1 MRLKL
6 EYRNVGQFTIKII
19 VFNKNIRMAKMRRK
33 SVLYLDVAEQI
44 KSDIM
49 NGKYPVGSLLPTETE
64 LEQLFDVS
72 KITVR
77 RAIELL
83 SSEELVE
90 KKSGKG
96 TTVLSNRPYNKLS
109 KAGTFTEYLND
120 SGQKVTKKILSLDKV
135 TLTPDSELFEY
146 FGEQVVKFS
155 RLYILDDKP
164 YIYFNY
170 FLPIDLAN
178 VPLKDFENES
188 LYRIMDQHKIE
199 ILKFEDSFQTVQ
211 LTADQQEI
219 LETSEKNGLKRIRKS
234 VDLRGQLVEFSEA
247 IYNTALYPYV
257 IEYEA

>member
-1 MRLKL
+1 
-6 EYRNVGQFTIKII
+6 
-19 VFNKNIRMAKMRRK
+19 MRRK

-44 KSDIM
+44 KADIM
-49 NGKYPVGSLLPTETE
+49 DGTYPVGSLLPTETE

-120 SGQKVTKKILSLDKV
+120 SGQKVAKKILNLEKV
-135 TLTPDSELFEY
+135 ALTPGSAVHQSL
-146 FGEQVVKFS
+146 GEKAVKVS
-155 RLYILDDKP
+155 RLYTLDDQP

-170 FLPIDLAN
+170 FLPTSLAD
-178 VPLKDFENES
+178 VPLEDFENES
-188 LYRIMDQHKIE
+188 LYRLMDQHGIE
-199 ILKFEDSFQTVQ
+199 IMKFEDSFQTVE
-211 LTADQQEI
+211 LTLEQQEI
-219 LETSEKNGLKRIRKS
+219 LATSEKNGLKRIRKS
-234 VDLRGQLVEFSEA
+234 VGLSGKIVEFSEA

>member
-1 MRLKL
+1 
-6 EYRNVGQFTIKII
+6 
-19 VFNKNIRMAKMRRK
+19 MRRK
-33 SVLYLDVAEQI
+33 SVLYLEVAEQI

-49 NGKYPVGSLLPTETE
+49 NGTYPVGSLLPTEAE

-120 SGQKVTKKILSLDKV
+120 SGQKVAKKILKLETVSLLPESAIYDC
-135 TLTPDSELFEY
+135 L
-146 FGEQVVKFS
+146 GEQAVKVS
-155 RLYILDDKP
+155 RLYTLDDKP

-170 FLPIDLAN
+170 YLPTTLAD
-178 VPLKDFENES
+178 VPLAAFEQES
-188 LYRIMDQHKIE
+188 LYRLMDQHGIE
-199 ILKFEDSFQTVQ
+199 IIKFEDSFQTIE
-211 LTADQQEI
+211 LTPEQQEI
-219 LETSEKNGLKRIRKS
+219 LLTSEKNGLKRIRKS
-234 VDLRGQLVEFSEA
+234 FGLSGKVVEFSEA

>member
-1 MRLKL
+1 
-6 EYRNVGQFTIKII
+6 
-19 VFNKNIRMAKMRRK
+19 MAKMRRK

-44 KSDIM
+44 KADIM
-49 NGKYPVGSLLPTETE
+49 SGNYPVGSLLPTEAE

-120 SGQKVTKKILSLDKV
+120 SGQKVAKQILSLDKV
-135 TLTPDSELFEY
+135 LLAPDSELFEY
-146 FGEQVVKFS
+146 FGERAVKVS
-155 RLYILDDKP
+155 RLYTLDDQP
-164 YIYFNY
+164 YIHFTY
-170 FLPIDLAN
+170 FLPVSLAD
-178 VPLKDFENES
+178 VPLTHFENDS

-199 ILKFEDSFQTVQ
+199 IIKFEDSFQTVQ
-211 LTADQQEI
+211 LSLKEQEM
-219 LETSEKNGLKRIRKS
+219 LATTEKNGLKRIRKS
-234 VDLRGQLVEFSEA
+234 IGLRGQVVEFSEA
-247 IYNTALYPYV
+247 IYNTALHPYV

>member
-1 MRLKL
+1 
-6 EYRNVGQFTIKII
+6 
-19 VFNKNIRMAKMRRK
+19 MRRK

-49 NGKYPVGSLLPTETE
+49 NGTYPVGSLLPTEAE

-96 TTVLSNRPYNKLS
+96 TTVLSNRPYNRLS

-120 SGQKVTKKILSLDKV
+120 SGQKVEKKILNLEKV
-135 TLTPDSELFEY
+135 TLMPDSSAYQFL
-146 FGEQVVKFS
+146 GNKAMKLS
-155 RLYILDDKP
+155 RLYVLDDQP

-170 FLPIDLAN
+170 FLPMSLAD
-178 VPLKDFENES
+178 VPLEDFENES
-188 LYRIMDQHKIE
+188 LYRLMDQHSIE
-199 ILKFEDSFQTVQ
+199 IIKFEDSFQIVE
-211 LTADQQEI
+211 LTAEQQQI
-219 LETSEKNGLKRIRKS
+219 LATSEKSGLKRIRKS
-234 VDLRGQLVEFSEA
+234 IGISGKVVEYSEA
-247 IYNTALYPYV
+247 VYNTRLYPYV
-257 IEYEA
+257 IAYEA

>member
-1 MRLKL
+1 
-6 EYRNVGQFTIKII
+6 
-19 VFNKNIRMAKMRRK
+19 MRRK

-49 NGKYPVGSLLPTETE
+49 NGTYPVGSLLPTEAE
-64 LEQLFDVS
+64 LERLFDVS

-120 SGQKVTKKILSLDKV
+120 SGQKVAKKILKLEKV
-135 TLTPDSELFEY
+135 TLKIDSPIYACLGAEAIK
-146 FGEQVVKFS
+146 VA
-155 RLYILDDKP
+155 RLYTLDDHP
-164 YIYFNY
+164 YIFFNY
-170 FLPIDLAN
+170 YLPTIMAD
-178 VPLKDFENES
+178 VPVEDFEKES
-188 LYRIMDQHKIE
+188 LYRLMDQHGIE
-199 ILKFEDSFQTVQ
+199 IIKFEDSFQTVE
-211 LTADQQEI
+211 LTSEQQET
-219 LETSEKNGLKRIRKS
+219 LATSEKNGLKRIRKS
-234 VDLRGQLVEFSEA
+234 VGLSGEIVEFSEA

>member
-1 MRLKL
+1 MDD
-6 EYRNVGQFTIKII
+6 
-19 VFNKNIRMAKMRRK
+19 MRRK
-33 SVLYLDVAEQI
+33 SVLYLEVAEKI
-44 KSDIM
+44 KANIM
-49 NGKYPVGSLLPTETE
+49 NGTYPVGSFLPTETE

-120 SGQKVTKKILSLDKV
+120 SGQKVAKKILNLEKV
-135 TLTPDSELFEY
+135 TLSTDSPVYEHM
-146 FGEQVVKFS
+146 GEHVMKFS
-155 RLYILDDKP
+155 RLYTLDEQP

-170 FLPIDLAN
+170 YLPSSLVD
-178 VPLKDFENES
+178 VPMEDFENES
-188 LYRIMDQHKIE
+188 LYRLMDQHGIE
-199 ILKFEDSFQTVQ
+199 ILKFEDSFQTVA
-211 LTADQQEI
+211 LTPEEQQI
-219 LETSEKNGLKRIRKS
+219 LATTEKNGLKRVRKS
-234 VDLRGQLVEFSEA
+234 VNPAGKVVEFSEA
-247 IYNTALYPYV
+247 VYNTALHPYV

>member
-1 MRLKL
+1 MDD
-6 EYRNVGQFTIKII
+6 
-19 VFNKNIRMAKMRRK
+19 MRRK
-33 SVLYLDVAEQI
+33 SVLYLDVADQI
-44 KSDIM
+44 KADIM
-49 NGKYPVGSLLPTETE
+49 NGTYPVGSLLPTEAE

-120 SGQKVTKKILSLDKV
+120 SGQKVAKKILNLEKV
-135 TLTPDSELFEY
+135 TVRPDSPVYQCL
-146 FGEQVVKFS
+146 GEEVVKVS
-155 RLYILDDKP
+155 RLYTLDNQP

-170 FLPIDLAN
+170 FLPNSLAD
-178 VPLKDFENES
+178 VSLEEFENES
-188 LYRIMDQHKIE
+188 LYRLMDQNGIE
-199 ILKFEDSFQTVQ
+199 IVKFEDSFQTVE
-211 LTADQQEI
+211 LTTEQQRI
-219 LETSEKNGLKRIRKS
+219 LDTSEKNGLKRVRKS
-234 VDLRGQLVEFSEA
+234 MSPLGKVVEYSEA
-247 IYNTALYPYV
+247 VYNTVLYPYV

>member
-1 MRLKL
+1 
-6 EYRNVGQFTIKII
+6 
-19 VFNKNIRMAKMRRK
+19 MRRK
-33 SVLYLDVAEQI
+33 SVLYLDVADQI

-49 NGKYPVGSLLPTETE
+49 NGTYPVGSLLPTEAE
-64 LEQLFDVS
+64 LERLFDVS

-120 SGQKVTKKILSLDKV
+120 SGQKVAKKILGLEKV
-135 TLTPDSELFEY
+135 TLTSDSPIYVYL
-146 FGEQVVKFS
+146 GEEAIRVS
-155 RLYILDDKP
+155 RLYTLDDRP

-170 FLPIDLAN
+170 YLPATLSD
-178 VPLKDFENES
+178 VPLEEFEQES
-188 LYRIMDQHKIE
+188 LYRLMDQHGIE
-199 ILKFEDSFQTVQ
+199 IIKFEDSFQTVE
-211 LTADQQEI
+211 LTAEQQQI
-219 LETSEKNGLKRIRKS
+219 LATSEKNGLKRTRKS
-234 VDLRGQLVEFSEA
+234 IGLSGKIVEFSEA

>member
-1 MRLKL
+1 
-6 EYRNVGQFTIKII
+6 
-19 VFNKNIRMAKMRRK
+19 MRRK

-44 KSDIM
+44 KADIM
-49 NGKYPVGSLLPTETE
+49 NGTYPVGSLLPTEAE

-109 KAGTFTEYLND
+109 KAGTFTEYLHD
-120 SGQKVTKKILSLDKV
+120 SGQKVAKKILKLEKV
-135 TLTPDSELFEY
+135 ALTPASSAYQSL
-146 FGEQVVKFS
+146 GEKAVKVS
-155 RLYILDDKP
+155 RLYTLDDQP

-170 FLPIDLAN
+170 FLPTSMAD
-178 VPLKDFENES
+178 VPFEDFEKES
-188 LYRIMDQHKIE
+188 LYRLMDQHGIE
-199 ILKFEDSFQTVQ
+199 ILKFEDSFQIVE
-211 LTADQQEI
+211 LTPEQQEI
-219 LETSEKNGLKRIRKS
+219 LATSEKNGLKRIRKS
-234 VDLRGQLVEFSEA
+234 VGLSGKTVEFSEA
-247 IYNTALYPYV
+247 IYNTALHPYV

>member
-1 MRLKL
+1 
-6 EYRNVGQFTIKII
+6 
-19 VFNKNIRMAKMRRK
+19 MRRK

-44 KSDIM
+44 KADIM
-49 NGKYPVGSLLPTETE
+49 NGTYPVGSLLPTEAE

-96 TTVLSNRPYNKLS
+96 TTVLSNRPYNRLS

-120 SGQKVTKKILSLDKV
+120 SGQKVAKKILKLETV
-135 TLTPDSELFEY
+135 RLTPDSPVYSCL
-146 FGEQVVKFS
+146 GEEAVKVS
-155 RLYILDDKP
+155 RLYTLDDQP

-170 FLPIDLAN
+170 YLPTILSD
-178 VPLKDFENES
+178 VPLEDFEQES
-188 LYRIMDQHKIE
+188 LYRLMDQHGIE
-199 ILKFEDSFQTVQ
+199 ILKFQDSFQTIE
-211 LTADQQEI
+211 LTSEQQKN
-219 LETSEKNGLKRIRKS
+219 LATSEKNGLKRIRQSIGLSGK
-234 VDLRGQLVEFSEA
+234 VVEYSEA

>member
-1 MRLKL
+1 MD
-6 EYRNVGQFTIKII
+6 N
-19 VFNKNIRMAKMRRK
+19 MRRK

-44 KSDIM
+44 KADIM
-49 NGKYPVGSLLPTETE
+49 NGTYPVGSLLPTEAE

-120 SGQKVTKKILSLDKV
+120 SGQKVSKKILNLEKM
-135 TLTPDSELFEY
+135 TFTPDSPVYQNL
-146 FGEQVVKFS
+146 GEKGVKVS
-155 RLYILDDKP
+155 RLYTLDDQP

-170 FLPIDLAN
+170 FLPVSLSD
-178 VPLKDFENES
+178 VPLEAFEKES
-188 LYRIMDQHKIE
+188 LYRLMDQHGVE
-199 ILKFEDSFQTVQ
+199 IIKFEDSFQIVE
-211 LTADQQEI
+211 LTAEQQKI
-219 LETSEKNGLKRIRKS
+219 LATSEKSGLKRIRKS
-234 VDLRGQLVEFSEA
+234 IGLSGKIVEFSEA
-247 IYNTALYPYV
+247 IYNTALHPYV

>member
-1 MRLKL
+1 
-6 EYRNVGQFTIKII
+6 
-19 VFNKNIRMAKMRRK
+19 MRRK

-44 KSDIM
+44 KADIM
-49 NGKYPVGSLLPTETE
+49 NGTYPVGTLLPTEAE

-120 SGQKVTKKILSLDKV
+120 SGQKVAKKILNLEEV
-135 TLTPDSELFEY
+135 TLSPDSPIYACL
-146 FGEQVVKFS
+146 GEKAIKVS
-155 RLYILDDKP
+155 RLYTLDDQP

-170 FLPIDLAN
+170 YLPIAMAD
-178 VPLKDFENES
+178 VPLEDFEKES
-188 LYRIMDQHKIE
+188 LYRLMDQHGIE
-199 ILKFEDSFQTVQ
+199 IIKFEDSFQTVE
-211 LTADQQEI
+211 LTAEEQEI
-219 LETSEKNGLKRIRKS
+219 LTTSEKNGLKRIRKS
-234 VDLRGQLVEFSEA
+234 LGLSGKYVEFSEA

-257 IEYEA
+257 IEYES

>member
-1 MRLKL
+1 
-6 EYRNVGQFTIKII
+6 
-19 VFNKNIRMAKMRRK
+19 MRRK
-33 SVLYLDVAEQI
+33 SVLYLDVAEEI
-44 KSDIM
+44 KANIM
-49 NGKYPVGSLLPTETE
+49 NGTYPVGSLLPTETE

-120 SGQKVTKKILSLDKV
+120 SGQKVAKKILNLEQVKLSE
-135 TLTPDSELFEY
+135 DSPVYENM
-146 FGEQVVKFS
+146 GANVVKFS
-155 RLYILDDKP
+155 RLYTLDGKP

-170 FLPIDLAN
+170 YLPITLVD
-178 VPLKDFENES
+178 VPMEDFENES
-188 LYRIMDQHKIE
+188 LYRLMDQHGIE
-199 ILKFEDSFQTVQ
+199 ILTFEDSFQTVE
-211 LTADQQEI
+211 LTEEQQRI
-219 LETSEKNGLKRIRKS
+219 LETKEKNGLKRIRKS
-234 VDLRGQLVEFSEA
+234 MNPSGKVVEFSEA

>member
-1 MRLKL
+1 
-6 EYRNVGQFTIKII
+6 
-19 VFNKNIRMAKMRRK
+19 MRRK

-49 NGKYPVGSLLPTETE
+49 NGTYPVGSLLPTEAE

-109 KAGTFTEYLND
+109 KAGTFTEYLNN
-120 SGQKVTKKILSLDKV
+120 SGQKVAKKILKLETV
-135 TLTPDSELFEY
+135 TLVSGSAVYSCL
-146 FGEQVVKFS
+146 GEKAVKVS
-155 RLYILDDKP
+155 RLYILDDQP

-170 FLPIDLAN
+170 YLPMTLED
-178 VPLKDFENES
+178 VPLADFEQES
-188 LYRIMDQHKIE
+188 LYRLMDQHGIE
-199 ILKFEDSFQTVQ
+199 IMKFEDSFQTVE
-211 LTADQQEI
+211 LTAEQQQI
-219 LETSEKNGLKRIRKS
+219 LTTSEKNGLKRIRKS
-234 VDLRGQLVEFSEA
+234 VDLSGKIVEFSEA
-247 IYNTALYPYV
+247 IYNTSLYPYV

>member
-1 MRLKL
+1 
-6 EYRNVGQFTIKII
+6 
-19 VFNKNIRMAKMRRK
+19 MRRK
-33 SVLYLDVAEQI
+33 SVLYLDVADQI
-44 KSDIM
+44 KADIM
-49 NGKYPVGSLLPTETE
+49 NGTYPVGSLLPTEAE

-120 SGQKVTKKILSLDKV
+120 SGQKVAKKILNLEKV
-135 TLTPDSELFEY
+135 TVRPDSPVYQCL
-146 FGEQVVKFS
+146 GEEVVKVS
-155 RLYILDDKP
+155 RLYTLDNQP

-170 FLPIDLAN
+170 FLPNSLAD
-178 VPLKDFENES
+178 VSLEEFENES
-188 LYRIMDQHKIE
+188 LYRLMDQNGIE
-199 ILKFEDSFQTVQ
+199 IVKFEDSFQTVE
-211 LTADQQEI
+211 LTTEQQRI
-219 LETSEKNGLKRIRKS
+219 LDTSEKNGLKRVRKS
-234 VDLRGQLVEFSEA
+234 MSPLGKVVEYSEA
-247 IYNTALYPYV
+247 VYNTVLYPYV

>member
-1 MRLKL
+1 
-6 EYRNVGQFTIKII
+6 
-19 VFNKNIRMAKMRRK
+19 MRRK

-49 NGKYPVGSLLPTETE
+49 NGTYPVGSLLPTEAE
-64 LEQLFDVS
+64 LERLFDVS

-120 SGQKVTKKILSLDKV
+120 SGQKVAKKILKLEKV
-135 TLTPDSELFEY
+135 TLEIDSPIYACLGAEAIK
-146 FGEQVVKFS
+146 VA
-155 RLYILDDKP
+155 RLYTLDDRP
-164 YIYFNY
+164 YIFFNY
-170 FLPIDLAN
+170 YLPTIMAD
-178 VPLKDFENES
+178 VPVEDFEQES
-188 LYRIMDQHKIE
+188 LYRLMDQHGIE
-199 ILKFEDSFQTVQ
+199 IIKFEDSFQTVE
-211 LTADQQEI
+211 LTSEQQET
-219 LETSEKNGLKRIRKS
+219 LATSEKNGLKRIRKS
-234 VDLRGQLVEFSEA
+234 VGLSGEIVEFSEA

>member
-1 MRLKL
+1 
-6 EYRNVGQFTIKII
+6 
-19 VFNKNIRMAKMRRK
+19 MRRK

-49 NGKYPVGSLLPTETE
+49 NGTYPVGSLLPTEAE

-109 KAGTFTEYLND
+109 KAGTFTEYLNE
-120 SGQKVTKKILSLDKV
+120 SGQKVAKKILNLEKV
-135 TLTPDSELFEY
+135 TLDSDSPIYQSL
-146 FGEQVVKFS
+146 GENAVKVS
-155 RLYILDDKP
+155 RLYTLDDQP

-170 FLPIDLAN
+170 FLPNSLAD
-178 VPLKDFENES
+178 VPLEDFENES
-188 LYRIMDQHKIE
+188 LYRLMDQHGIE
-199 ILKFEDSFQTVQ
+199 IIKFEDSFQTVE
-211 LTADQQEI
+211 LTAEQQQI
-219 LETSEKNGLKRIRKS
+219 LATTEKNGLKRIRKS
-234 VDLRGQLVEFSEA
+234 IGLSGKIVEYSEA

>member
-1 MRLKL
+1 
-6 EYRNVGQFTIKII
+6 
-19 VFNKNIRMAKMRRK
+19 MRRK
-33 SVLYLDVAEQI
+33 SVLYLDVADQI

-49 NGKYPVGSLLPTETE
+49 NGTYPVGSLLPTEAE

-109 KAGTFTEYLND
+109 KAGTFTEYLNE
-120 SGQKVTKKILSLDKV
+120 SGQKVAKKILNLEKV
-135 TLTPDSELFEY
+135 TLAPDSPVYQSL
-146 FGEQVVKFS
+146 GEHAVKVS
-155 RLYILDDKP
+155 RLYTLDEQP

-170 FLPIDLAN
+170 FLPSSLAD
-178 VPLKDFENES
+178 VPLEDFEKES
-188 LYRIMDQHKIE
+188 LYRLMDQHGIE
-199 ILKFEDSFQTVQ
+199 IIKFEDSFQTIE
-211 LTADQQEI
+211 LTKQQQEI
-219 LETSEKNGLKRIRKS
+219 LATSEKNGLKRIRKS
-234 VDLRGQLVEFSEA
+234 IGLSEEIVEFSEA

>member
-1 MRLKL
+1 
-6 EYRNVGQFTIKII
+6 
-19 VFNKNIRMAKMRRK
+19 MRRK

-44 KSDIM
+44 KADIM
-49 NGKYPVGSLLPTETE
+49 NGTYPVGSLLPTEAE

-96 TTVLSNRPYNKLS
+96 TTILSNRPYNKLS

-120 SGQKVTKKILSLDKV
+120 SGQKVAKKILKLETV
-135 TLTPDSELFEY
+135 TLASDSPIYSCL
-146 FGEQVVKFS
+146 GAKAVKVS
-155 RLYILDDKP
+155 RLYTLEDQP

-170 FLPIDLAN
+170 YLPTSLSD
-178 VPLKDFENES
+178 VPLEDFEQES
-188 LYRIMDQHKIE
+188 LYRIMDQHGIE
-199 ILKFEDSFQTVQ
+199 IMKFEDSFQTIE
-211 LTADQQEI
+211 LTSEQQEI
-219 LETSEKNGLKRIRKS
+219 LATSEKNGLKRIRKS
-234 VDLRGQLVEFSEA
+234 IGLSGKIVEFSEA

>member
-1 MRLKL
+1 MNR
-6 EYRNVGQFTIKII
+6 
-19 VFNKNIRMAKMRRK
+19 MRRK

-44 KSDIM
+44 KADIM
-49 NGKYPVGSLLPTETE
+49 NGTYPVGSLLPTEAE

-120 SGQKVTKKILSLDKV
+120 SGQKVAKKILNLEKV
-135 TLTPDSELFEY
+135 TLTSDSPVYQSL
-146 FGEQVVKFS
+146 GEKAVKVS
-155 RLYILDDKP
+155 RLYTLDDRP

-170 FLPIDLAN
+170 FLPISLSD
-178 VPLKDFENES
+178 VPLEEFEKES
-188 LYRIMDQHKIE
+188 LYRLMDQHGIE
-199 ILKFEDSFQTVQ
+199 IIKFEDSFQTIE
-211 LTADQQEI
+211 LTTEQQEI
-219 LETSEKNGLKRIRKS
+219 LATSEKNGLKRIRKS
-234 VDLRGQLVEFSEA
+234 IGLSGKIVEFSEA

>member
-1 MRLKL
+1 MD
-6 EYRNVGQFTIKII
+6 N
-19 VFNKNIRMAKMRRK
+19 MRRK

-44 KSDIM
+44 KADIM
-49 NGKYPVGSLLPTETE
+49 NGKYPVGSLLPTEAE
-64 LEQLFDVS
+64 LEHLFDVS

-120 SGQKVTKKILSLDKV
+120 SGQKVAKKILNLETI
-135 TLTPDSELFEY
+135 TLTADLPAYKFL
-146 FGEQVVKFS
+146 GEKAVKLS
-155 RLYILDDKP
+155 RLYTLDDQP

-170 FLPIDLAN
+170 YLPEELADTQ
-178 VPLKDFENES
+178 LADFENES
-188 LYRIMDQHKIE
+188 LYRLMDQHGIE
-199 ILKFEDSFQTVQ
+199 IFKFKDSFQTVE
-211 LTADQQEI
+211 LTAEQQTI
-219 LETSEKNGLKRIRKS
+219 LATSEKNGLKRIRESLGVSSK
-234 VDLRGQLVEFSEA
+234 VVEYSEA
-247 IYNTALYPYV
+247 IYNTSLYPYV